1 MRSATRYDS
10 VEGVVALPQDVTL
23 RSAGDDD
30 WPAMRRLAATCFG
43 SFRDPDTLAAWR
55 SMTPSESVV
64 LACDGGDVV
73 GMAMLMDLELTVPGG
88 RLLPAAGIT
97 WVAVA
102 PTHRRRGL
110 LRAMFTELHRRIAEA
125 GYPIAGLL
133 ASEAT
138 IYERFGYGPA
148 TVETTLRVERRSAR
162 MHPDVPRFGG
172 VRIVDPVEHRDALAD
187 VYERWRRRTP
197 GGLHTPTA
205 LWDDVLADRE
215 SARRGGSQLFTLLH
229 PDGFAMYRTH
239 IAGSGKSVEITK
251 FTAVTA
257 QAHIALWQTLLGL
270 DLMETI
276 TVDTHPADPLP
287 YLLTDPRRV
296 QTVATEDALWLRIVD
311 IPQVLEART
320 YAGDVEAV
328 LEVTDGELGGGGR
341 YRLTVRD
348 GRARCV
354 PSTSAPDVRLSLAV
368 LGSIY
373 LGAHRPSAFAT
384 AHRLHYENP
393 SVSGALERAFASDVP
408 AELGYGF

>member
-1 MRSATRYDS
+1 MRFTARYDS
-10 VEGVVALPQDVTL
+10 VGSVVAQDVML

-55 SMTPSESVV
+55 SMIPTEGVV
-64 LACDGGDVV
+64 LACAGDDVV
-73 GMAMLMDLELTVPGG
+73 GMAMLLELELTVPGG
-88 RLLPAAGIT
+88 TVLPAAGIT

-110 LRAMFTELHRRIAEA
+110 LRAMFAELHHRILDA
-125 GYPIAGLL
+125 GYPIAALL

-138 IYERFGYGPA
+138 IYGRFGYGPA

-162 MHPDVPRFGG
+162 MHPDVPRLGG
-172 VRIVDPVEHRDALAD
+172 VRVVDPVQHRDALAD

-205 LWDDVLADRE
+205 LWDEVLADRE
-215 SARRGGSQLFTLLH
+215 SARRGGSPLFALLH
-229 PDGFAMYRTH
+229 PDGFVMYRTH
-239 IAGSGKSVEITK
+239 IAGNGKSVEITK

-257 QAHIALWQTLLGL
+257 EARIALWQVLLGL

-287 YLLTDPRRV
+287 YLLSDPRQI
-296 QTVATEDALWLRIVD
+296 QTVAAEDALWLRIVD
-311 IPQVLEART
+311 IPRVLEART
-320 YAGDVEAV
+320 YAGDVDAV
-328 LEVTDGELGGGGR
+328 LEVSDGELGGGGR

-348 GRARCV
+348 GRAHCA
-354 PSTSAPDVRLSLAV
+354 PSAADPDVRLSLSV

-384 AHRLHYENP
+384 AHRLHCENS
-393 SVSGALERAFASDVP
+393 SVPGVLDTAFASDVP
-408 AELGYGF
+408 ADLGYGF